1 MILAGTPTATLLSGM
16 SLTTTA
22 PAPIMTS
29 FPTFTFPIILA
40 PEHITTLFP
49 IVGTPPVNFQF

>member
-40 PEHITTLFP
+40 PEHITTP
-49 IVGTPPVNFQF
+49 VGGIKIAHI